1 MHKLEFIAKKP
12 VKLHLIPP
20 PVPLILWWS
29 ACVMKG
35 IISVSALLLKKYRKS
50 SKGRGNPPVVSLQKW
65 EKGRGYLLELFQSY
79 SVMRA
84 PAKTAVQRLK
94 EANRG
99 FKMTVTEMN
108 VCFEAALLQCTK
120 AGRMLLVLASPQ
132 GRSCSYHQWKSGSM
146 KCHVKVK
153 LVLSQSLNTL
163 CSHKSCC
170 VLWPQPLKGPVKWR
184 AVTAE
189 AGEEAGPHAG
199 AGGSSLPACLEEQ
212 LGLLPQS
219 LETGSTCGT
228 RRF

>member
-1 MHKLEFIAKKP
+1 
-12 VKLHLIPP
+12 
-20 PVPLILWWS
+20 
-29 ACVMKG
+29 MKG

-120 AGRMLLVLASPQ
+120 AGRMLLVLGP
-132 GRSCSYHQWKSGSM
+132 CSGLCVVILALHLFNHVFAFLWLCVFEDDDLWLQM
-146 KCHVKVK
+146 KKITFV
-153 LVLSQSLNTL
+153 VLSM
-163 CSHKSCC
+163 
-170 VLWPQPLKGPVKWR
+170 
-184 AVTAE
+184 
-189 AGEEAGPHAG
+189 
-199 AGGSSLPACLEEQ
+199 
-212 LGLLPQS
+212 
-219 LETGSTCGT
+219 
-228 RRF
+228 